1 MQNHQQ
7 SEHVSAPPPINSYS
21 SHQQLHVGLD
31 AREQREEALLAVQ
44 NQSPVCWGNGADC
57 RLIVWTE
64 RQELTAAPRLAS
76 GMASV
81 PTPQPASQKVSP
93 AAAVPSASIHFR
105 HLSTVSWWPVRIN
118 CLHARGQYVKIVCAN
133 V

>member
-7 SEHVSAPPPINSYS
+7 SEHVSAPPPINSYT

-76 GMASV
+76 GMARV

-118 CLHARGQYVKIVCAN
+118 CLHARGQCVKIVCAN